1 MIGRAVAGYVGT
13 KTRITPRRPF
23 DRNLSRV
30 REIER
35 LIRHRHAGGACDT
48 ADGDTWLEAAAPDLI
63 QAQGQDAA
71 LKWAR
76 KWTPVLTIEAVLSTL
91 DLAGARPPLKAGPLG
106 QLLRL
111 TSAERSTL
119 GLKSIRAFDRTKR
132 QMTEERKMKD
142 RQYQRAKRQQAGA
155 IPRERSLSATKPW
168 EAEGI
173 SRATWDRRRKDR
185 ERAARNRVAAGATPR
200 SQSLSATKPWE
211 AEGISRRTWERRRAA
226 SVRDAM
232 GEESSSASSVYIA
245 ADESSS
251 SAASAHQPSSA
262 SAPVRGAR
270 LADGNGATGV
280 RTILDEMAARRRTDA
295 EILAERDRWIQAAR
309 ARALAEDRPF
319 LDVFREDA
327 FARHLRDQAEFVA
340 FVHRVSTGMLDGL
353 VSADVMDAAATV
365 PYSGEA

>member
-173 SRATWDRRRKDR
+173 SRATWY
-185 ERAARNRVAAGATPR
+185 
-200 SQSLSATKPWE
+200 
-211 AEGISRRTWERRRAA
+211 RRRAA
-226 SVRDAM
+226 NVRDTM
-232 GEESSSASSVYIA
+232 SEESSSASSVYIA

-251 SAASAHQPSSA
+251 SAVSAHQPSSA
-262 SAPVRGAR
+262 SAPLKGAR

-340 FVHRVSTGMLDGL
+340 FVHRVSARMLDGL
-353 VSADVMDAAATV
+353 ASADVMDAAATV